1 MILVGENMHEYGEVL
16 QWGSVDASTS
26 SLTMSAG
33 RAESLR
39 GRSQGTQS
47 LTSLWA
53 VLGLDTACPGP
64 GIVQRLHP
72 STAEVRSVPC
82 APALRTDRKLST

>member
-1 MILVGENMHEYGEVL
+1 MILVGENMHEHGEVL

-47 LTSLWA
+47 LPSLSA
-53 VLGLDTACPGP
+53 V
-64 GIVQRLHP
+64 
-72 STAEVRSVPC
+72 
-82 APALRTDRKLST
+82 